1 MRQAKRDR
9 RPRPDSRAG
18 LPTAPTRVTNGA
30 VEGAP
35 TGRLEGSANAHAWL
49 LMLETG
55 GNQEYI
61 FATNRV
67 RENVGA
73 SHITAQATTGWLD
86 EALEA
91 LAHRASLPRSPDG
104 RRLGEVID
112 GKPVPFEVVQ
122 RISGSALVLFSGDRL
137 GEARRVAAEVTA
149 RAIAE
154 APGLDLASGIVPAPQ
169 PEGASGKQFA
179 DAVRAASARVQE
191 NRAARPGAGAR
202 HPRLPITASCESSP
216 GGACAE
222 QRMPGEEEVWRP
234 AAAASI
240 AKRRAAHDGFQRI
253 ARLVEAPQG
262 TRLARSADEIERLFE
277 GDLPWLGCVHADG
290 NGIGA
295 VLLELAAAGD
305 ARSYLSG
312 LVEFSTRLEACGLRA
327 LEAALR
333 EVEPVGGVVPVV
345 PLVFGGDDLTALV
358 PGRQALGFTAAYLR
372 TFEAET
378 AAQISDLAPGGR
390 LSASAGVA
398 ITKPHHPFSDAYQ
411 LAERLAD
418 SAKRVKL
425 VVRDANKPV
434 PCSAVDF
441 HMLYDSIAGELDDL
455 RASLRVGGV
464 KDAALLTARPYVV
477 SEPLGEPLAPLS
489 SEAAEWFDAHDYR
502 LVRERCDALTAPD
515 PDDPTRLA
523 ISRSRV
529 LSLRSALGAGVEA
542 ADAHAALA
550 VGREPALGSVL
561 EHDGERHTPFTPRP
575 KADTKLEG
583 AEAPALHCRLLDALD
598 IVELERVDGSS

>member
-1 MRQAKRDR
+1 M
-9 RPRPDSRAG
+9 
-18 LPTAPTRVTNGA
+18 
-30 VEGAP
+30 EGAQA
-35 TGRLEGSANAHAWL
+35 GRLERSANAHAWL

-55 GNQEYI
+55 SNQEYI

-86 EALEA
+86 EALGA
-91 LAHRASLPRSPDG
+91 LAGRAGLTRSPER
-104 RRLGEVID
+104 RRLGEIID

-122 RISGSALVLFSGDRL
+122 RISGSALVLFAGDRL
-137 GEARRVAAEVTA
+137 CDARRVAAEVTA
-149 RAIAE
+149 RALAE

-169 PEGASGKQFA
+169 PGGASGEQLA

-191 NRAARPGAGAR
+191 SRAARPGASAR
-202 HPRLPITASCESSP
+202 HPRLPITASCESSS

-222 QRMPGEEEVWRP
+222 QRMPGEKEVWWP
-234 AAAASI
+234 GSAASI

-262 TRLARSADEIERLFE
+262 TRLARSADEIERLLE

-312 LVEFSTRLEACGLRA
+312 LVEFSSQLEACGLRA

-333 EVEPVGGVVPVV
+333 EVKPLGGVVPVV

-358 PGRQALGFTAAYLR
+358 PGRQALAFTAAYLR

-378 AAQISDLAPGGR
+378 AEKMSDLAPGGR

-425 VVRDANKPV
+425 VVRDDANKPV

-502 LVRERCDALTAPD
+502 LVRERCDALTAPH